1 MDDTRQTHKHLALM
15 GFPLVDRFSNQN
27 TTLRSGSI
35 THSLHKAMYGY
46 SKGWYVLC
54 VLEAKL
60 DT

>member
-1 MDDTRQTHKHLALM
+1 M